1 MAMSIVEG
9 LKKSVA
15 QTPEKL
21 ASICGSTRL
30 TFREVDER
38 VNRLSSGLARLGV
51 GAGDRVAI
59 LALNCHQFYEFYY
72 AVPQVGA
79 VVVPINFRLPP
90 HEVKYII
97 DHSGSRVVAVDQALL
112 PVIQTIRASLDWAE
126 HFILMGGEPCD
137 GYLSYEE
144 LLGGAAA
151 DFEAPDVSDDEL
163 LGLFYT
169 SGTTGE
175 PKGVMLSHRNMLANI
190 ANSEGVY
197 NYLPTDIYLHAAPMF
212 HLADGAAVFT
222 HTANGATQAFIPRFD
237 PKQVLETIAR
247 ERVSLIVLV
256 PTMINFLLHQA
267 DIDSYDLSSL
277 RHLTYGASPIAPD
290 LLRRAM
296 KVFDCSFGQGYGLT
310 EASPLLTVLTADD
323 HLTPGPAGERRLASC
338 GKPVPGV
345 DVRVVKE
352 DGSDAKPSEV
362 GEIIARGP
370 NIMLGYWKRA
380 EDTENVLRDGW
391 LHTGDLATVDEEGYI
406 YLVDRKKDMIVT
418 GGENV
423 FSTEVEAV
431 LYAHPAVKEAAVIP
445 IPDPD
450 WGEAVHACVVL
461 RDGKRA
467 TAEEL
472 MEFCGARLANYKVPH
487 SIEFIDGELPKGGT
501 GKILKKQLRERY
513 WKDQTRRIG

>member
-1 MAMSIVEG
+1 MSIVEG
-9 LKKSVA
+9 LKKSVR
-15 QTPEKL
+15 QNPDKI

-30 TFREVDER
+30 TFKEVDER
-38 VNRLSSGLARLGV
+38 VNRLSSALARLGV
-51 GAGDRVAI
+51 GRGDRVAV
-59 LALNCHQFYEFYY
+59 LSLNCHRFYEFYY
-72 AVPQVGA
+72 GVAQLGA
-79 VVVPINFRLPP
+79 VIVPINFRLPP

-97 DHSGSRVVAVDQALL
+97 DHSGSRVVVVDQALL
-112 PVIQTIRASLDWAE
+112 PVIEAIRASLDSAD
-126 HFILMGGEPCD
+126 HFILMGDERCE

-144 LLGGAAA
+144 LLASGTAKF
-151 DFEAPDVSDDEL
+151 DAPEVNDEEL

-197 NYLPTDIYLHAAPMF
+197 NYFLTDIYLHAAPMF

-237 PKQVLETIAR
+237 PKQVLETISR
-247 ERVSLIVLV
+247 DRVSLIVLV
-256 PTMINFLLHQA
+256 PTMINFLLHQP
-267 DIDSYDLSSL
+267 DLDSYDLSSL
-277 RHLTYGASPIAPD
+277 RHVTYGASPIAPD

-323 HLTPGPAGERRLASC
+323 HLLPGTAGERRLASC
-338 GKPVPGV
+338 GRPVPGV

-352 DGSDAKPSEV
+352 DGSDAKPGEV

-370 NIMLGYWKRA
+370 NIMLGYWKRPDA
-380 EDTENVLRDGW
+380 TEDVLRDGW
-391 LHTGDLATVDEEGYI
+391 LHTGDLATVDEDGYI

-461 RDGKRA
+461 RDGAQA
-467 TAEEL
+467 TSEEL
-472 MEFCGARLANYKVPH
+472 VEFCRHRLANYKVPH

-501 GKILKKQLRERY
+501 GKILKKQLRERH
-513 WKDQTRRIG
+513 WKDRERRIS